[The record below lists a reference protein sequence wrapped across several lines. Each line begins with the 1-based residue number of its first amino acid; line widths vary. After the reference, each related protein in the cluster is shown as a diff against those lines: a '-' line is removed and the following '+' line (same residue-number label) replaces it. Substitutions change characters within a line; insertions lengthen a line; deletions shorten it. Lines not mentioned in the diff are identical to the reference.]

1 VHFAEA
7 ASIVLPAVPVL
18 KVGTWVRAVVQRHE
32 GQAGYDEA
40 LLARIAAGSQPA
52 LAELIARHGRGLTMF
67 ATRFLGNASDAEEVA
82 QEVFIAVW
90 RQAGRFDPAKGRA
103 TTWLYRI
110 ATNRCIDQK
119 RRRALRSF
127 VGLDDM
133 DVAADEPD
141 AETRAGARQ
150 ELAAVRR
157 GLSQLPARQRM
168 ALLLKAV
175 ADLDT
180 SAIAEAMGSSVGS
193 AEQLLVRARRSLRD
207 YLSGG
212 RKEGR

>member
-1 VHFAEA
+1 
-7 ASIVLPAVPVL
+7 
-18 KVGTWVRAVVQRHE
+18 VQRHE
-32 GQAGYDEA
+32 GEAGYDED

-52 LAELIARHGRGLTMF
+52 LAELIARHGRRLRIF
-67 ATRFLGNASDAEEVA
+67 AARFLGNHSDAEEVA

-90 RQAGRFDPAKGRA
+90 KQAVRFDSEKGRA

-110 ATNRCIDQK
+110 ATNRCIDWK

-141 AETRAGARQ
+141 AEARTGARQ
-150 ELAAVRR
+150 ELAVVRQ
-157 GLSQLPARQRM
+157 GISQLPARQRM
-168 ALLLKAV
+168 ALLLRAV

-212 RKEGR
+212 HKEGR